1 MRSGRRR
8 VIHAHWSG
16 LAKFDSRLWHNCHK
30 KISWGQEEHMPART
44 CTKIQNHKIFSH
56 HQNPKILYWNGNALV
71 SRACEMVKTEMV
83 RSSSPFTGAY

>member
-1 MRSGRRR
+1 
-8 VIHAHWSG
+8 
-16 LAKFDSRLWHNCHK
+16 
-30 KISWGQEEHMPART
+30 MPART
-44 CTKIQNHKIFSH
+44 CTKIQNPKIFSH